1 MTNIAKVLKEEIARI
16 ARKQLRAE
24 VSTLKRA
31 ATRHRSDIAALK
43 RQVADLA
50 KRLAAEQRRRGAA
63 AAAPRGAEPADAG
76 ALQRFSAK
84 GFASHRRRLGLSAAQ
99 LGRMF
104 GVSGQTIY
112 LWETGRARPRAK
124 HMQAVAALRSM
135 GRRGAAAVLE
145 RVEAG

>member
-31 ATRHRSDIAALK
+31 AARHRSDIAALK
-43 RQVADLA
+43 RQVAELS
-50 KRLAAEQRRRGAA
+50 KRLSAEQRGRGATA
-63 AAAPRGAEPADAG
+63 ATRGAEPADAS

-135 GRRGAAAVLE
+135 GRKQAAAVLE
-145 RVEAG
+145 GLA

>member
-31 ATRHRSDIAALK
+31 AARHRSDIAALK
-43 RQVADLA
+43 RQVADLT
-50 KRLAAEQRRRGAA
+50 KRLSAEQRRRGSS
-63 AAAPRGAEPADAG
+63 AAAPRSAESEEASSS
-76 ALQRFSAK
+76 LQRFSAK

-112 LWETGRARPRAK
+112 LWETGRARPRVK

-135 GRRGAAAVLE
+135 GRRQAAAVLE
-145 RVEAG
+145 GIR

>member
-16 ARKQLRAE
+16 ARRQLRAE

-31 ATRHRSDIAALK
+31 AARHRSDIAALK
-43 RQVADLA
+43 RQVAELG
-50 KRLAAEQRRRGAA
+50 KRLSAEQRRRGAA
-63 AAAPRGAEPADAG
+63 AAAAPRSAEPADTG

-135 GRRGAAAVLE
+135 GRRQAAAVLE
-145 RVEAG
+145 GIE